1 MKVYVFG
8 LGHIGLPMA
17 AWIALNGHQVEGI
30 DIDTLAIKN
39 IIDGTVDIHEN
50 YNGSHISQILGTL
63 IKEGRLSVSTEFK
76 RQDKEPAVFVIAV
89 GIRNRKDGSQDI
101 SPIRNVLDTI
111 TPKLLDGD
119 IILLRTTMI
128 PGICEQEI
136 IPRLKTLNKKVYFA
150 YSPETISETHAFVEL
165 NRNPNILAAI
175 DDESYQFASSFL
187 RSLSNAEIY
196 QASTFTTAEMTK
208 VVQNIVRDVNIALI
222 NEISGVAS
230 LLGVDVYE
238 LRNLVNTHPRVEL
251 LLPGPGVGGYCLPNS
266 LKYLEEAF
274 IGKGKETATLPLM
287 QTARQLN
294 DQRPSKVV
302 SIIKEAIKEAGKDI
316 QQTTIAII
324 GLAMKDYCADCRYS
338 PALKIGSLLLNEGA
352 TIRGYDPLVPMIYP
366 FQVSS
371 LKECIDHADCMVI
384 TAIQEGIVYDP
395 EMIIQ
400 SMKKPPIVVDTKNT
414 FPVHSG
420 VKLYRI

>member
-76 RQDKEPAVFVIAV
+76 RQDKEPAVFVITV
-89 GIRNRKDGSQDI
+89 GIRDRKDGSQDI

-119 IILLRTTMI
+119 LILFRTTMI
-128 PGICEQEI
+128 PGTCKQEI

-150 YSPETISETHAFVEL
+150 YAPETISETHAFVEL
-165 NRNPNILAAI
+165 NRNSNILAAI

-187 RSLSNAEIY
+187 RSLSSADIY

-208 VVQNIVRDVNIALI
+208 VVQNIIRDVNIALV
-222 NEISGVAS
+222 NEVSEAAS
-230 LLGVDVYE
+230 LLGVDIYE
-238 LRNLVNTHPRVEL
+238 LRRLVNTHPRVEL
-251 LLPGPGVGGYCLPNS
+251 LLPGPGVGGYCLPNAF
-266 LKYLEEAF
+266 KYLKGAF
-274 IGKGKETATLPLM
+274 SEKETVSLLLM

-302 SIIKEAIKEAGKDI
+302 AIIKDALKEAGKDI
-316 QQTTIAII
+316 QRTTIAII
-324 GLAMKDYCADCRYS
+324 GLAMKDYCADCRHS
-338 PALKIGSLLLNEGA
+338 PALKIGSLLMKEGA
-352 TIRGYDPLVPMIYP
+352 SIRGYDRLVPMTYP